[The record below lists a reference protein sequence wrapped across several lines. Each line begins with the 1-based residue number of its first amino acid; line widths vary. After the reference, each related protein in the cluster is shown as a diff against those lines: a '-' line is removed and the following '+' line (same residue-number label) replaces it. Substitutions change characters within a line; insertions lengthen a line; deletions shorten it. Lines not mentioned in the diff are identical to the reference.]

1 MIFVTV
7 GTDHHPFD
15 RLIKTVDEL
24 KSQGVISE
32 DVFIQTG
39 SSVYLP
45 DHCYFEKLLSF
56 KELMKKIADARI
68 VITHGG
74 PGSIMPV
81 IYAQKIPVVMPRR
94 KQYGEVVDDHQMD
107 FAKRLQEQNMIIL
120 VESSEDLYKAILD
133 YQNLVRK
140 TTGGFDLENHK
151 KRLSKF
157 VMNLDEL
164 CSRLMA
170 GEKIR

>member
-15 RLIKTVDEL
+15 RLVKAIDGL
-24 KSQGVISE
+24 KARGVISE

-39 SSVYLP
+39 SSDYQP
-45 DHCYFEKLLSF
+45 KHCSFEKLLPF
-56 KELMKKIADARI
+56 KELIKNIAAARI
-68 VITHGG
+68 IITHGG

-94 KQYGEVVDDHQMD
+94 KQNGEVIDDHQMD
-107 FAKRLQEQNMIIL
+107 FAKRLKDQNMIIL
-120 VESSEDLYKAILD
+120 VESSEDLHEAILEYD
-133 YQNLVRK
+133 NLVRK

-151 KRLSKF
+151 KRLSHFALK
-157 VMNLDEL
+157 LDEL
-164 CSRLMA
+164 CSRLTA

>member
-24 KSQGVISE
+24 KSQGTIPD

-39 SSVYLP
+39 SSDYQP
-45 DHCYFEKLLSF
+45 KHCSFEKLLPFDS
-56 KELMKKIADARI
+56 LMKKIAAARI
-68 VITHGG
+68 VVTHGG

-107 FAKRLQEQNMIIL
+107 FAKRLQDQDMIIL
-120 VESSEDLYKAILD
+120 VENSEDLHKAIID
-133 YQNLVRK
+133 YENLVRK
-140 TTGGFDLENHK
+140 TTGGFDLENQK
-151 KRLSKF
+151 ERLSQF
-157 VMNLDEL
+157 VSKLDEL
-164 CSRLMA
+164 CSRLTA
-170 GEKIR
+170 PEKIQ

>member
-1 MIFVTV
+1 
-7 GTDHHPFD
+7 
-15 RLIKTVDEL
+15 
-24 KSQGVISE
+24 
-32 DVFIQTG
+32 
-39 SSVYLP
+39 
-45 DHCYFEKLLSF
+45 
-56 KELMKKIADARI
+56 
-68 VITHGG
+68 
-74 PGSIMPV
+74 
-81 IYAQKIPVVMPRR
+81 
-94 KQYGEVVDDHQMD
+94 
-107 FAKRLQEQNMIIL
+107 MIIL